1 MVPRP
6 VDYASPPLP
15 PATKRLHPV
24 VWLIFLA
31 AAIGVAG
38 VVVLMV
44 AYENVPFD
52 QEPPPLTLALID
64 GLFLGFAALSA
75 VIVVWAVRTK
85 WIQHRG
91 PAAYN
96 AADGITS

>member
-1 MVPRP
+1 MAARP
-6 VDYASPPLP
+6 LQYASLP
-15 PATKRLHPV
+15 PPARTRLHPI
-24 VWLIFLA
+24 VWLIVVD

-44 AYENVPFD
+44 AYENVPVD

-64 GLFLGFAALSA
+64 GLFLGFAGLLV

>member
-1 MVPRP
+1 MEPRP
-6 VDYASPPLP
+6 VDCASPPPQL
-15 PATKRLHPV
+15 KRLHPI
-24 VWLIFLA
+24 VWLTFLD

-52 QEPPPLTLALID
+52 QEPPRLTLALIE
-64 GLFLGFAALSA
+64 GLFLGFAGLLA
-75 VIVVWAVRTK
+75 VIVVWGIRTK